1 MTWRLI
7 SGISHCALSCNPR
20 RVSAAHSWNVKATVG
35 GGLFKQLIFLFIWCF
50 TSMRWWRASNVL
62 PFTLAVWFSEKV
74 TYLEHSFVWDCLKK
88 QKTASTSLFFSRQA
102 LFNWPHFKMRLHSN
116 QVCLHSS
123 VCVALPRLLCYI
135 SVLAVRPVRRFI
147 SFSSVFPA
155 CSAVSVISCSYSV
168 LLSYFHTALFSCC
181 VVALIVVTCADYVQ
195 PRLVGLCVSLLCC
208 FVLVSLDSG
217 LLNLKYFSLFLV
229 PLSLHLASSTSAA

>member
-1 MTWRLI
+1 
-7 SGISHCALSCNPR
+7 
-20 RVSAAHSWNVKATVG
+20 
-35 GGLFKQLIFLFIWCF
+35 
-50 TSMRWWRASNVL
+50 
-62 PFTLAVWFSEKV
+62 
-74 TYLEHSFVWDCLKK
+74 
-88 QKTASTSLFFSRQA
+88 
-102 LFNWPHFKMRLHSN
+102 MRLHSN

-135 SVLAVRPVRRFI
+135 SVLAVRPVRLFI

-168 LLSYFHTALFSCC
+168 LLSALFSCF
-181 VVALIVVTCADYVQ
+181 VVALIVFTCADYVQ
-195 PRLVGLCVSLLCC
+195 PRLVGLCVSLLRC